1 MASDVDI
8 CNTAL
13 AYLGDTATVASI
25 SPPSGSAQ
33 SSHCARFYPLA
44 LQEMLEYHAWNFVTT
59 RVTLAQASSNPSSSW
74 LYAYVV
80 PSDALNIIAVQ
91 AADVTDDY
99 SVGLSWPYSL
109 TTGNTMSTVGGY
121 VPQPYVMSTD
131 SSGNQLILTNQISA
145 VLRYTTT
152 TSTAGAAAPLFVDA
166 LARLLAAKLAGPLLK
181 GETGRAESKAQ
192 YALFVQARQL
202 AIESD
207 ANQRKL
213 AVTHSPSWMAS
224 R

>member
-99 SVGLSWPYSL
+99 SVGLS
-109 TTGNTMSTVGGY
+109 TVGGY

-145 VLRYTTT
+145 VLRYTKT